1 MLQHLKPW
9 ALHVPLIHCGHAD
22 RQHWPPQAHHVCCM
36 VLASLNEAP
45 RESSLLLPGLATP
58 VRGPRLCM
66 TAKTSGRQSAMPP
79 LPRTDRGDMLSVL
92 LPVPVGDRRHCP
104 RHTQPH
110 RGCTLPKRQGPNAPI
125 RNPSSTRTRSVPAQN
140 RPRRPHADSH
150 PKRRVH
156 HPAVSRANALAADAT
171 RTRDPRGDRLS
182 RGRGPGDH
190 TALHHPWRSHR
201 ALESERPKKRHY
213 LP

>member
-1 MLQHLKPW
+1 MRSSTDDARHSEPSSKP
-9 ALHVPLIHCGHAD
+9 ACDSLPCSPESQARHAM
-22 RQHWPPQAHHVCCM
+22 H
-36 VLASLNEAP
+36 
-45 RESSLLLPGLATP
+45 
-58 VRGPRLCM
+58 
-66 TAKTSGRQSAMPP
+66 
-79 LPRTDRGDMLSVL
+79 VL

-110 RGCTLPKRQGPNAPI
+110 RRHTLPERQGPNAPI
-125 RNPSSTRTRSVPAQN
+125 RNPSSTRMRSVPAQN

-156 HPAVSRANALAADAT
+156 HPAVSRANTLAADAT

-201 ALESERPKKRHY
+201 ALESERPKKRHD

>member
-1 MLQHLKPW
+1 MPSS
-9 ALHVPLIHCGHAD
+9 
-22 RQHWPPQAHHVCCM
+22 R
-36 VLASLNEAP
+36 AP
-45 RESSLLLPGLATP
+45 RVSPRSRGGERKTIQGSLL
-58 VRGPRLCM
+58 GPRLRLRPPTVQPMAQRHLREPSSKPACDSLPCSPESQ
-66 TAKTSGRQSAMPP
+66 ARHAMH
-79 LPRTDRGDMLSVL
+79 VL

-104 RHTQPH
+104 RHTQRH
-110 RGCTLPKRQGPNAPI
+110 RRHTLPERQGPNAPI
-125 RNPSSTRTRSVPAQN
+125 RNPSSTRMRSVPAQN

-156 HPAVSRANALAADAT
+156 HPAVSRANTLAADAT

-201 ALESERPKKRHY
+201 ALESERPKKRHD